1 MEIVQVEE
9 ETIRDFLH
17 REWRTADEDI
27 FGRYDPA
34 MWEVRRYALAA
45 YDGEEIVG
53 TAVFKIEA
61 GVGKLSQIITAV
73 ERRGQGIGR
82 ALLARFEGICRSE
95 RCHKASLKTY
105 WNSEAQRFYQRHGYA
120 VEGILR
126 RDLHEV
132 DMCQMAKFL

>member
-1 MEIVQVEE
+1 MKIVQVEE
-9 ETIRDFLH
+9 ETIRDFLR

-27 FGRYDPA
+27 FGRHDPA

-45 YDGEEIVG
+45 YDDEEIVG

-61 GVGKLSQIITAV
+61 GVGKLSEIITAV
-73 ERRGQGIGR
+73 DRRGQGIGR
-82 ALLARFEGICRSE
+82 ALLARFERICRSE

-105 WNSEAQRFYQRHGYA
+105 WNSAAQRFYQRHGYA

-132 DMCQMAKFL
+132 DMCQMGKFL